1 MRDCDVKQ
9 RRRAAYFV
17 SLSNLIME
25 SDEGSGTPAGGTTGE
40 TPPLSA
46 AGLKDL
52 LKETIREV
60 LRESPTLLA
69 SATPAG
75 GGK

>member
-1 MRDCDVKQ
+1 MD
-9 RRRAAYFV
+9 
-17 SLSNLIME
+17 

-69 SATPAG
+69 SATTAG